1 MNFLRMLLAG
11 IFRRAHVESEMDQ
24 EIRFHIESR
33 AADLVCL
40 GLSPAADA
48 KRRARL
54 EFGGVE
60 KHKEFCREARGF
72 RIFR

>member
-40 GLSPAADA
+40 GLSPADA

-60 KHKEFCREARGF
+60 NHKERCREARGF
-72 RIFR
+72 